1 MIEALQ
7 KIGNVSLAAFLGMNV
22 LLQFFLYPFY
32 LLFASLE
39 RMYITDDERRSLK
52 LFDNFWVDVWIP
64 VSKGTIAFS
73 VICGVVGTLLL
84 CLRLVVNQMV

>member
-1 MIEALQ
+1 MIEALL
-7 KIGNVSLAAFLGMNV
+7 KIGNVSLATFLGMNV

-64 VSKGTIAFS
+64 GLIFTLGLSLSAGVGVTILYYLQQT
-73 VICGVVGTLLL
+73 V
-84 CLRLVVNQMV
+84 

>member
-1 MIEALQ
+1 MIEALR
-7 KIGNVSLAAFLGMNV
+7 IFGTIAVATFLGMNV

-32 LLFASLE
+32 LSFVSLE

-64 VSKGTIAFS
+64 GLLFTLVLSLLAGVGVTI
-73 VICGVVGTLLL
+73 LYY
-84 CLRLVVNQMV
+84 LRQLY

>member
-7 KIGNVSLAAFLGMNV
+7 IVGTIAVATFLGINV

-64 VSKGTIAFS
+64 GLTFTFGLSLLAGVGVTILYYLQQT
-73 VICGVVGTLLL
+73 V
-84 CLRLVVNQMV
+84 

>member
-1 MIEALQ
+1 MIEALR
-7 KIGNVSLAAFLGMNV
+7 IFGTIAIVTFLGINV

-52 LFDNFWVDVWIP
+52 LFDNFWSNVWIP
-64 VSKGTIAFS
+64 GLMLTLGLSLLA
-73 VICGVVGTLLL
+73 GVGVLLL
-84 CLRLVVNQMV
+84 YYLRQLY

>member
-7 KIGNVSLAAFLGMNV
+7 KIGNVSLATFLGMNV

-64 VSKGTIAFS
+64 GLIMTLIVSLLAS
-73 VICGVVGTLLL
+73 VEVVMLYH
-84 CLRLVVNQMV
+84 LRQLY

>member
-7 KIGNVSLAAFLGMNV
+7 IVGTIAVATFLGINV

-52 LFDNFWVDVWIP
+52 LFDNFWSNVWIP
-64 VSKGTIAFS
+64 GLILTLGLSLLA
-73 VICGVVGTLLL
+73 GVGVLLL
-84 CLRLVVNQMV
+84 YYLRQLY

>member
-1 MIEALQ
+1 MIEALR
-7 KIGNVSLAAFLGMNV
+7 IFGTIAIVTFLGINV

-52 LFDNFWVDVWIP
+52 LFDNFWSNVWIHGLILTFGL
-64 VSKGTIAFS
+64 SLLA
-73 VICGVVGTLLL
+73 GVGVTTLYY
-84 CLRLVVNQMV
+84 LRQLY

>member
-1 MIEALQ
+1 MIEALWI
-7 KIGNVSLAAFLGMNV
+7 IGNVSLAAFLGINV

-32 LLFASLE
+32 LLLASSE

-64 VSKGTIAFS
+64 GLIFTLGLSLLAGV
-73 VICGVVGTLLL
+73 GVVMLYH
-84 CLRLVVNQMV
+84 LRQLY

>member
-7 KIGNVSLAAFLGMNV
+7 KIGNVSLATFLGMNV

-64 VSKGTIAFS
+64 GLILTLGLSLLA
-73 VICGVVGTLLL
+73 GVGVLLL
-84 CLRLVVNQMV
+84 YYLRQLY

>member
-64 VSKGTIAFS
+64 GLIMTLIVSLLAGVGVTI
-73 VICGVVGTLLL
+73 LHY
-84 CLRLVVNQMV
+84 LRQLY

>member
-7 KIGNVSLAAFLGMNV
+7 IVGTIAVATFLGINV

-64 VSKGTIAFS
+64 GLIFTFGLSLLA
-73 VICGVVGTLLL
+73 GVGVLLL
-84 CLRLVVNQMV
+84 YYLRQLY

>member
-1 MIEALQ
+1 MVEALQ

-64 VSKGTIAFS
+64 GLIFTLGVSLSA
-73 VICGVVGTLLL
+73 GVVVVILYY
-84 CLRLVVNQMV
+84 LRQLY

>member
-7 KIGNVSLAAFLGMNV
+7 KIGNVSLATFLGMNV

-32 LLFASLE
+32 LLLASLE

-64 VSKGTIAFS
+64 CLIFTLGLSLLAGVGVTI
-73 VICGVVGTLLL
+73 LYY
-84 CLRLVVNQMV
+84 LRQTV

>member
-1 MIEALQ
+1 MIEALR
-7 KIGNVSLAAFLGMNV
+7 IFGTIAIVTFLGINV

-64 VSKGTIAFS
+64 GLIFTFGLSLLAGVGVTI
-73 VICGVVGTLLL
+73 LYY
-84 CLRLVVNQMV
+84 LRQTV

>member
-7 KIGNVSLAAFLGMNV
+7 KIVNVSLATFLGMNV

-64 VSKGTIAFS
+64 GLIMTLIVSLLAS
-73 VICGVVGTLLL
+73 VGVVMFYH
-84 CLRLVVNQMV
+84 LRQLY

>member
-1 MIEALQ
+1 MIEALR
-7 KIGNVSLAAFLGMNV
+7 IFGTIAIVTFLGINV

-52 LFDNFWVDVWIP
+52 LFDNFWSNVWIP
-64 VSKGTIAFS
+64 GLILTLGLSLLA
-73 VICGVVGTLLL
+73 GVGVLLL
-84 CLRLVVNQMV
+84 YYLRQTV

>member
-1 MIEALQ
+1 MIEALRI
-7 KIGNVSLAAFLGMNV
+7 IGNVSLAAFLGMNV

-32 LLFASLE
+32 LSFASLE

-64 VSKGTIAFS
+64 GLLFTLVLSLLAGVGVTI
-73 VICGVVGTLLL
+73 LYY
-84 CLRLVVNQMV
+84 LRQLY

>member
-7 KIGNVSLAAFLGMNV
+7 IVGNVSLAAFLGMNV

-32 LLFASLE
+32 LSFASLE

-52 LFDNFWVDVWIP
+52 LFGNFWVDVWILGLIFTFGLSLLAG
-64 VSKGTIAFS
+64 VGVTILYYLQQT
-73 VICGVVGTLLL
+73 V
-84 CLRLVVNQMV
+84 

>member
-7 KIGNVSLAAFLGMNV
+7 KIGNVSLATFLGMNV

-64 VSKGTIAFS
+64 GLIFTLGLSLLAGV
-73 VICGVVGTLLL
+73 GVVMLYH
-84 CLRLVVNQMV
+84 LRQLY

>member
-1 MIEALQ
+1 MIEALR
-7 KIGNVSLAAFLGMNV
+7 IFGTIAIVTFLGINV

-52 LFDNFWVDVWIP
+52 LFDNFWSNVWIP
-64 VSKGTIAFS
+64 GLILTLGLSLLA
-73 VICGVVGTLLL
+73 GVGVLLL
-84 CLRLVVNQMV
+84 YYLQQLY

>member
-1 MIEALQ
+1 MIEAVQ
-7 KIGNVSLAAFLGMNV
+7 KIGNVSLAAFLGMSV

-64 VSKGTIAFS
+64 GLIMTLIVSLLAGVGVTI
-73 VICGVVGTLLL
+73 LHY
-84 CLRLVVNQMV
+84 LRQLY

>member
-7 KIGNVSLAAFLGMNV
+7 KIGNVSLATFLGINV

-64 VSKGTIAFS
+64 GLIFTLGLSLLAGV
-73 VICGVVGTLLL
+73 GVVMLYH
-84 CLRLVVNQMV
+84 LRQLY